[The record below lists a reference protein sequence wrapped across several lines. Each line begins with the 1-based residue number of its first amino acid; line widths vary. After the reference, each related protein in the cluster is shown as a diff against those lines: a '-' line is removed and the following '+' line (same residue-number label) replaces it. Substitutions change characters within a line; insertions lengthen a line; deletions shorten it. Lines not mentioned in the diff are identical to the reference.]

1 MEYSYI
7 RVIHTPLYV
16 DAVWACSHEHGPLDP
31 VYNTSTDLPGH
42 IKDAQRSNAEL
53 VTVAA
58 IQKATRLD
66 GWRQMMP
73 TADDA
78 DLE

>member
-1 MEYSYI
+1 ML
-7 RVIHTPLYV
+7 TLY
-16 DAVWACSHEHGPLDP
+16 GPAAM
-31 VYNTSTDLPGH
+31 STVRWTRCTTLALTLQVTF
-42 IKDAQRSNAEL
+42 KDAQRSNAEL

-58 IQKATRLD
+58 IQKAPRLD

-73 TADDA
+73 TADGA